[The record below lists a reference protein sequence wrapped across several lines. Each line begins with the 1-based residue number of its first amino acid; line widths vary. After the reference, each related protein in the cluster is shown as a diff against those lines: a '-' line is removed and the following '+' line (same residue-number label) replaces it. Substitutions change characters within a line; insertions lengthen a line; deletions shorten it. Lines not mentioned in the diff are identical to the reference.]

1 MERKTSL
8 GGHSGC
14 GVWLYENDKNKAI
27 VRKISSNIAY
37 NHRLIKQ
44 MEKQK
49 NFHNQIVHT
58 PAVLSEGYTEDGL
71 FYFDMEYIQGITMA
85 KYIMSIEIGKV
96 RQIVIN
102 LFENIINISEEKRDV
117 GEVFINKIEALAN
130 ETQGLGKIYEEAY
143 RLLRGHDWSQFT
155 ESACHGDLT
164 LENIIVKGDQ
174 LYIIDFLDSFF
185 DSWLMDIGSLLQDVQ
200 SLWSY
205 RFIDCLDINAI
216 IRLIVF
222 RDVLMDELKK
232 EKPAAIKEAYFALL
246 LKLFRIVPYAKDEST
261 SLFLE
266 NKIGEVIGL
275 IAKE

>member
-27 VRKISSNIAY
+27 VRKISGNIAY

-49 NFHNQIVHT
+49 NFYNQIVHT

-96 RQIVIN
+96 RQIVMN
-102 LFENIINISEEKRDV
+102 LFENIINISEGKRDV

-130 ETQGLGKIYEEAY
+130 ETQGLGEIYEEAY
-143 RLLRGHDWSQFT
+143 RLLRRHDWSLFT

-205 RFIDCLDINAI
+205 RFTDCLDINAI
-216 IRLIVF
+216 IRLMVF

-232 EKPAAIKEAYFALL
+232 EKPAAVKEAYFALL